1 MSEINKSFADE
12 MYRYCSIFEDKPI
25 RLTAIVCERSKW
37 GKKWVGENNL
47 AGERADKEWKG
58 KRVLLRDTI
67 VADIVPLLQM
77 GENIISCKL
86 LKGKTKKYIV
96 NLWFKDYDSV
106 EEAIKDQC
114 FFWEEQDKYVNE
126 INKMLHILLKLGLK

>member
-1 MSEINKSFADE
+1 MKIIWLEKGA
-12 MYRYCSIFEDKPI
+12 I
-25 RLTAIVCERSKW
+25 RNGS
-37 GKKWVGENNL
+37 
-47 AGERADKEWKG
+47 
-58 KRVLLRDTI
+58 
-67 VADIVPLLQM
+67 
-77 GENIISCKL
+77 KL